1 MKILLHTD
9 YRTGSK
15 SLGEWLSFE
24 IGLTYYHELLNPKF
38 KNKYLNVRLDDL
50 DNCVVKI
57 SSGDEWNYEKQRT
70 FFDKCIVLIREDT
83 KSQAESLLWG
93 EVHNKWHNT
102 IINNSWDISYY
113 KIDDKFLVD
122 NKDKIDLIENS
133 IKITN
138 DYFKSLNE
146 CLLITYEE
154 LYYSSIGKEKIS
166 DYLTFTPKTN
176 IANLQLKLRDG
187 VKKMSVI

>member
-24 IGLTYYHELLNPKF
+24 LGLTYYHELLNPKF
-38 KNKYLNVRLDDL
+38 KNMYLDVKLTDL

-57 SSGDEWNYEKQRT
+57 SSGDEWNYEKQKT
-70 FFDKCIVLIREDT
+70 FFDKRIVLIREDT

-93 EVHNKWHNT
+93 DVHNKWHNT
-102 IINNSWDISYY
+102 IINNKWDISYY
-113 KIDDKFLVD
+113 KIDDKFLID

-166 DYLTFTPKTN
+166 NYLTFTPKTN
-176 IANLQLKLRDG
+176 IANLQNKLRDG
-187 VKKMSVI
+187 VKKMSLI